1 MTVCTTKKIEFA
13 RSKGRKIEAEFS
25 GGNITSDGGILL
37 LKMADQKIGLINKVA
52 GVIEDPRDQNK
63 CDHDQVTMLRQRIF
77 GLALGYEDLNDHDT
91 LRKDKALQVAVEKSD
106 DLASSSTLCRLE
118 NRIRP
123 KAMWQIS
130 EALVRA
136 YL

>member
-1 MTVCTTKKIEFA
+1 MYHEKDRIRKEQ
-13 RSKGRKIEAEFS
+13 RPQEQGRKIEAGFS

-37 LKMADQKIGLINKVA
+37 LKMADQKIGLVKRVA
-52 GVIEDPRDQNK
+52 SVIEDTR
-63 CDHDQVTMLRQRIF
+63 DHDQITMLQQRIF
-77 GLALGYEDLNDHDT
+77 GLALGYEDLNDHMT

-118 NRIRP
+118 NRIKP